1 MQLNRVSERSCP
13 PNIIAVAINDENDNP
28 HCGIVYTD
36 AGGDVRLCDMQ
47 FEHRLGVR
55 SPPARYYWAKVC
67 LAVEEV
73 LQIAVFVELIIE
85 QHNKNRR
92 LPYSFLHAPDG
103 FDATGRIRD
112 GVGVTCATFVA
123 NIFEHFQL
131 SLVDLETWKQRPRQD
146 LAFRERIIDAAV
158 KERKLELARRLAA
171 ERASFRLKPWEVY
184 GSATHSR
191 HPVKFC
197 QAVKLARIVSQL
209 VRRKTT
215 S

>member
-1 MQLNRVSERSCP
+1 MELNNVSDRPCP
-13 PNIIAVAINDENDNP
+13 HDIIAVAINDENSAP
-28 HCGIVYTD
+28 HCGIIFTNEVGT
-36 AGGDVRLCDMQ
+36 VQLCDMQ

-55 SPPARYYWAKVC
+55 SPPDRYFWAKVR

-73 LQIAVFVELIIE
+73 LQISVFVELIIE
-85 QHNKNRR
+85 QHDTRP
-92 LPYSFLHAPDG
+92 LPYSFLHVQNG

-112 GVGVTCATFVA
+112 SVGVTCATFVA

-131 SLVDLETWKQRPRQD
+131 SLVDVATWKPRPKQD
-146 LAFRERIIDAAV
+146 LAFRQRIIDFAN
-158 KERKLELARRLAA
+158 EDGNFQLARRLAT

-197 QAVKLARIVSQL
+197 QAVKLARIVSKM
-209 VRRKTT
+209 VRKNTK
-215 S
+215 